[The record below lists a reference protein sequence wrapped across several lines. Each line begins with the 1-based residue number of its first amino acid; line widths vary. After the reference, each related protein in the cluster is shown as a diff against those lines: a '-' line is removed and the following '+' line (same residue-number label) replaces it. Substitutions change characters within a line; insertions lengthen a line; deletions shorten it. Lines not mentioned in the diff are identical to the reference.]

1 MHPTVEKDVV
11 EWAHGAD
18 LRFEGDR
25 LKDVAAPNCKSCYTE
40 AAEMRKT
47 IQEGIAVGHIF
58 GPYVCP
64 PLGGFKQTPRALID
78 EMEKSGKYRPISVN
92 NMPKGQAVN
101 EDIPD
106 SPTPICLTTHKR
118 LQQLMRIQRAR
129 RTGQGVWLAKRD
141 LKSAYRNHAVRPADW
156 HLCGLMWDGQ
166 YFVDGRLSFGCRSS
180 VDRFLTVSDA
190 VEWALRRWGVQVVH
204 YIDDFCFVCGSEAE
218 AQEAVWKFEVI
229 CQEFGIPIKHQK
241 DEGPAQVVEMLGV
254 VYDMLEFT
262 AHMPATKLKA
272 IQAGCEKVVDG
283 TVTQA
288 DALSLV
294 GLQTWAAACIP
305 QARTFIPAL
314 RHAAEASE
322 GEFRCTRRVRL
333 DAEWWL
339 QAIASGMA
347 AGGVAILPTATA
359 PDVVM
364 AGDAGSEWG
373 MGAHSDSTFYR
384 AATPQHVTKAAMRR
398 RHGTGR
404 TSVPTGMSM

>member
-1 MHPTVEKDVV
+1 M
-11 EWAHGAD
+11 
-18 LRFEGDR
+18 
-25 LKDVAAPNCKSCYTE
+25 
-40 AAEMRKT
+40 
-47 IQEGIAVGHIF
+47 
-58 GPYVCP
+58 
-64 PLGGFKQTPRALID
+64 
-78 EMEKSGKYRPISVN
+78 
-92 NMPKGQAVN
+92 
-101 EDIPD
+101 
-106 SPTPICLTTHKR
+106 
-118 LQQLMRIQRAR
+118 
-129 RTGQGVWLAKRD
+129 
-141 LKSAYRNHAVRPADW
+141 
-156 HLCGLMWDGQ
+156 
-166 YFVDGRLSFGCRSS
+166 
-180 VDRFLTVSDA
+180 
-190 VEWALRRWGVQVVH
+190 H

-262 AHMPATKLKA
+262 AHMPATKLKE

-347 AGGVAILPTATA
+347 AGMCEAHRRSRCPRIGIQWCTL
-359 PDVVM
+359 
-364 AGDAGSEWG
+364 
-373 MGAHSDSTFYR
+373 GAHLRCRTPLVVPCR
-384 AATPQHVTKAAMRR
+384 AR
-398 RHGTGR
+398 
-404 TSVPTGMSM
+404 